1 MKNAFLSS
9 MKGSAFKLMGGLL
22 KFCWA
27 EPPLADLA

>member
-9 MKGSAFKLMGGLL
+9 MKGSAFWGGLL
-22 KFCWA
+22 KVYWA